1 VRDVDINRLNEIYLD
16 VLKELG
22 NIGAGN
28 AITALSTMIGK
39 KVDMKVPTI
48 KILELV
54 EVPEIFGSP
63 DTVIVGIY
71 FGLDGDVKGNI
82 LFALDL
88 NSASSLIWNLMGIEA
103 KEEFDDLEKSALEEI
118 GNIMAGSYVASLSTL
133 TSLNMKISPP
143 ALSIDMA
150 GAILSVPA
158 IQYGEISDKI
168 LFIETEFIEG
178 ERLIKGDF
186 FLIPDI
192 NSFDLILKA
201 LGVEVNGEQNS

>member
-1 VRDVDINRLNEIYLD
+1 VRNVDINRLNEIYLD

-39 KVDMKVPTI
+39 KVDMKVPTV

-54 EVPEIFGSP
+54 EVPDIFGSP

-82 LFALDL
+82 LFSLDL
-88 NSASSLIWNLMGIEA
+88 DSASSLIWNLMGIEA
-103 KEEFDDLEKSALEEI
+103 KEEFDELEKSALEEI

-168 LFIETEFIEG
+168 LFIETQFVEG
-178 ERLIKGDF
+178 ERLIRGDF

>member
-1 VRDVDINRLNEIYLD
+1 MDINRLNEIYLD

-39 KVDMKVPTI
+39 KVDMKVPTV

-54 EVPEIFGSP
+54 EVPDIFGSP

-82 LFALDL
+82 LFTLDL
-88 NSASSLIWNLMGIEA
+88 DSASSLIWNLMGIEA
-103 KEEFDDLEKSALEEI
+103 KEEFDELEKSALEEI

-168 LFIETEFIEG
+168 LFIETQFVEG
-178 ERLIKGDF
+178 ERLIRGDF

>member
-1 VRDVDINRLNEIYLD
+1 MRNVDINRLNEIYLD

-39 KVDMKVPTI
+39 KVDMKVPTV

-54 EVPEIFGSP
+54 EVPDIFGSP

-82 LFALDL
+82 LFSLDL
-88 NSASSLIWNLMGIEA
+88 DSASSLIWNLMGIEA
-103 KEEFDDLEKSALEEI
+103 KEEFDELEKSALEEI

-168 LFIETEFIEG
+168 LFIETQFVEG
-178 ERLIKGDF
+178 ERLIRGDF

>member
-1 VRDVDINRLNEIYLD
+1 MRNVDINRLNEMYLD
-16 VLKELG
+16 ILKELG

-39 KVDMKVPTI
+39 KVDMQVPKV
-48 KILELV
+48 KILDFQ
-54 EVPEIFGSP
+54 EVSDIFGSA
-63 DTVIVGIY
+63 DTIIVGIY
-71 FGLDGDVKGNI
+71 FDLDGDVKGNI
-82 LFALDL
+82 LFALDIK
-88 NSASSLIWNLMGIEA
+88 SAASLIWSLMGLEV
-103 KEEFDDLEKSALEEI
+103 KEEFDELEKSALEEI

-143 ALSIDMA
+143 AISIDMA

-158 IQYGEISDKI
+158 IKYGEISDKI
-168 LFIETEFIEG
+168 LFIETQFIEG
-178 ERLIKGDF
+178 EKLIKGDF

-201 LGVEVNGEQNS
+201 LGVEVNGK

>member
-1 VRDVDINRLNEIYLD
+1 MRNVDINRLNEMYLD
-16 VLKELG
+16 ILKELG

-39 KVDMKVPTI
+39 KVDMQVPKV
-48 KILELV
+48 KILDFQ
-54 EVPEIFGSP
+54 EVSDIFGSA
-63 DTVIVGIY
+63 DTIIVGIY
-71 FGLDGDVKGNI
+71 FDLDGDVNGNI
-82 LFALDL
+82 LFALDIK
-88 NSASSLIWNLMGIEA
+88 SAASLIWSLMGLEV
-103 KEEFDDLEKSALEEI
+103 KEEFDELEKSALEEI

-143 ALSIDMA
+143 AISIDMA

-158 IQYGEISDKI
+158 IKYGEISDKI
-168 LFIETEFIEG
+168 LFIETQFIEG
-178 ERLIKGDF
+178 EKLIKGDF

-201 LGVEVNGEQNS
+201 LGVEVNGK

>member
-1 VRDVDINRLNEIYLD
+1 MRNVDINRLNEMYLD
-16 VLKELG
+16 ILKELG

-39 KVDMKVPTI
+39 KVDMQVPKV
-48 KILELV
+48 KILDFQ
-54 EVPEIFGSP
+54 EVSDIFGSA
-63 DTVIVGIY
+63 DTIIVGIY
-71 FGLDGDVKGNI
+71 FDLDGDVKGNI
-82 LFALDL
+82 LFALDIK
-88 NSASSLIWNLMGIEA
+88 SAASLIWSLMGLVV
-103 KEEFDDLEKSALEEI
+103 KEEFDELEKSALEEI

-143 ALSIDMA
+143 AISIDMA

-158 IQYGEISDKI
+158 IKYGEISDKI
-168 LFIETEFIEG
+168 LFIETQFIEG
-178 ERLIKGDF
+178 EKLIKGDF

-201 LGVEVNGEQNS
+201 LGVEVNGK